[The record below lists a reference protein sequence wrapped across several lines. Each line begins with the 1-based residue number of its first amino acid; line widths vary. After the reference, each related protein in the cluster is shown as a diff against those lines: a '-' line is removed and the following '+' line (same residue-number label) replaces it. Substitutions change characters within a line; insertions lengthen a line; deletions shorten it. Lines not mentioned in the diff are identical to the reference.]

1 MAKQRQY
8 CEASIARVYSE
19 HVAGSE
25 PICPPA
31 PVSLETRCK
40 GRSSQFD
47 DENGRVCAQ
56 LQQLTGK
63 AYPGARIDMCLWR
76 VYKRAVI
83 GGESFTAGEPMTGSR
98 RVGGKMLRC
107 GSVVTLVRGG
117 RSLYAWVVRF
127 LAYDKVHV
135 AHVRWL
141 PIPEYPMGTP
151 VVVKIDRN
159 PKPAQPCIVSLED
172 IDPSPVSIMYH
183 EDTSMYMLRM
193 SGIDT
198 MSSL

>member
-1 MAKQRQY
+1 MAKQRKY
-8 CEASIARVYSE
+8 CEDSIARVYYE
-19 HVAGSE
+19 HVVGST
-25 PICPPA
+25 PIGSPP
-31 PVSLETRCK
+31 PVSLDTRCE
-40 GRSSQFD
+40 GRSCRFG
-47 DENGRVCAQ
+47 EGNRRVCGE
-56 LQQLTGK
+56 LQRLTDK
-63 AYPGARIDMCLWR
+63 EYPGAHIEMCWWR

-83 GGESFTAGEPMTGSR
+83 GGESFTAGEPMTVSK
-98 RVGGKMLRC
+98 RVGEKMLRC

-127 LAYDKVHV
+127 LSYDKVHV

-151 VVVKIDRN
+151 VVVRIADRN
-159 PKPAQPCIVSLED
+159 PKPVQPRVVSLDD

-193 SGIDT
+193 NGIDT
-198 MSSL
+198 LP

>member
-1 MAKQRQY
+1 MAKQRNY
-8 CEASIARVYSE
+8 CEASIARVYAE
-19 HVAGSE
+19 HVSGST
-25 PICPPA
+25 PIGPPA
-31 PVSLETRCK
+31 PVSLDTHCE
-40 GRSSQFD
+40 GRSCRFE
-47 DENGRVCAQ
+47 ENGRVCDEI
-56 LQQLTGK
+56 QQITRRQ
-63 AYPGARIDMCLWR
+63 YPGARIDMCLWR

-83 GGESFTAGEPMTGSR
+83 GGESFTAGEPMTGSK
-98 RVGGKMLRC
+98 RVGGRMFRC

-127 LAYDKVHV
+127 LSYDKVHV

-151 VVVKIDRN
+151 VVVRIADRN
-159 PKPAQPCIVSLED
+159 PKPVQPRVVSLDD

-193 SGIDT
+193 NGIDT
-198 MSSL
+198 LP